1 MSFSLRVL
9 LSAVTDSALKVRAL
23 KSYYSFDPFGY
34 ITRTNMFQY
43 PSREVG
49 SIFEITIF
57 PLILV
62 MEETLEIPSILKI
75 YHFYIFYYFT
85 FLALCNPEGPP
96 PSDS

>member
-1 MSFSLRVL
+1 
-9 LSAVTDSALKVRAL
+9 
-23 KSYYSFDPFGY
+23 
-34 ITRTNMFQY
+34 MFQY

-75 YHFYIFYYFT
+75 YFT
-85 FLALCNPEGPP
+85 FVALCNPEGPP